1 MENHANQE
9 QVYSLIKSVI
19 LVYYLYS
26 LPVIG
31 DVFRKL
37 INAEKEEKKDHP
49 ELKEDLIKVCITT
62 ASIILFNL
70 EDSSSVKIKL
80 LKIL

>member
-1 MENHANQE
+1 MK
-9 QVYSLIKSVI
+9 IVI

-31 DVFRKL
+31 DIFRKL
-37 INAEKEEKKDHP
+37 INEKKDEKKEHP
-49 ELKEDLIKVCITT
+49 ELKDDLIKVCITT

-70 EDSSSVKIKL
+70 EDSSVRKK
-80 LKIL
+80 